1 VTGLLDQA
9 ARIGIHPHPSDDIE
23 SGTQEDQAGGPG
35 LGDYL
40 SWLAEDLTAAALNP
54 GTFGVLGLALGE
66 LHTHSGVTALPR
78 NHGLRRS
85 LAAADHLRAD
95 YAELRADPTDPPTP

>member
-23 SGTQEDQAGGPG
+23 SATQDDQVGGPG

-66 LHTHSGVTALPR
+66 LHTHPGVTALPR
-78 NHGLRRS
+78 NHGLRRA

-95 YAELRADPTDPPTP
+95 YAELRADPTAP